1 LTKPQYSIKIVD
13 SIVLGLKF
21 LYCISISYKSADVE
35 LRKKLAFDK
44 SACKKISDELK
55 LLDTNCQCV
64 VLCTCNRTELYY
76 CGEKSLQSKALAV
89 LANYAEISES
99 LLSKHILFFCGDNA
113 IFHLFKVACG
123 IDSMVIGEDE
133 ILGQAKTAYLSAMEN
148 GTVSYELNMIFQSA
162 FACAKKIK
170 TETALSKTS
179 VSVTTLASNE
189 TAKFAENVNALVIGA
204 SGKVGTTVLKNLASH
219 KNVSVKATLRHH
231 NSSFKFIEDMGIEVV
246 DYKDRYNYI
255 KEADCIIS
263 ATSSPH
269 YTITLYDLKE
279 HIIDSKKRL
288 FIDLAVPPDIDP
300 SIAELKNVELINI
313 DYFEQLAKDNNALK
327 LDSVDVANQII
338 EQEIDVLKKDM
349 LFHSFLPS
357 LDNVKKC
364 LADKP
369 IEEFI
374 YRMKRDASADSFT
387 AFIEV
392 LKTFDKQE

>member
-1 LTKPQYSIKIVD
+1 
-13 SIVLGLKF
+13 
-21 LYCISISYKSADVE
+21 
-35 LRKKLAFDK
+35 
-44 SACKKISDELK
+44 
-55 LLDTNCQCV
+55 
-64 VLCTCNRTELYY
+64 
-76 CGEKSLQSKALAV
+76 
-89 LANYAEISES
+89 
-99 LLSKHILFFCGDNA
+99 
-113 IFHLFKVACG
+113 
-123 IDSMVIGEDE
+123 
-133 ILGQAKTAYLSAMEN
+133 
-148 GTVSYELNMIFQSA
+148 
-162 FACAKKIK
+162 
-170 TETALSKTS
+170 
-179 VSVTTLASNE
+179 
-189 TAKFAENVNALVIGA
+189 
-204 SGKVGTTVLKNLASH
+204 
-219 KNVSVKATLRHH
+219 
-231 NSSFKFIEDMGIEVV
+231 MGIEVV